1 MLRPLAAFIF
11 SFYLV
16 AAPDSKPFDSW
27 FSPSGKL
34 KAESFFIDPDTPRT
48 VYLFDPEKP
57 EKREVLCS
65 YVRNAQL
72 LFSPDEQWIAM
83 SDNYGSDGTEI
94 RLFHREGGL
103 KFKERKVDTWNAPW
117 RLLRRTQRVPY
128 PKGLSH
134 IYAVPRE
141 WSNDSN
147 ALLISLTGHEDMDHY
162 VDSWF
167 CVLNLKT
174 QVATLDLEQMN
185 VGTVVGPREGAPPTS
200 GEQTLSSTVNHA
212 AAKVLAAVRRDKLYP
227 SVPSKCLMA
236 DLEEETIGYFLFAV
250 RYDGSCCGVRTES
263 NLLDRFAVLKPT
275 GEIVYWDVSDPASF
289 KPYSTRLH
297 NGTKPR

>member
-1 MLRPLAAFIF
+1 MLRPLSAFLF
-11 SFYLV
+11 SCCLV

-48 VYLFDPEKP
+48 VYLFDPEMP

-94 RLFHREGGL
+94 RLFRREGGL
-103 KFKERKVDTWNAPW
+103 KFKEKKIDTWNAPW

-128 PKGLSH
+128 PKTFDH
-134 IYAVPRE
+134 IYAVARE

-147 ALLISLTGHEDMDHY
+147 ALLISLTGHGDRDHY

-167 CVLNLKT
+167 CVVNLST
-174 QVATLDLEQMN
+174 HAATLDLEQMN
-185 VGTVVGPREGAPPTS
+185 VGTVGGPRRITTSPREEGGPSRGA
-200 GEQTLSSTVNHA
+200 ERA
-212 AAKVLAAVRRDKLYP
+212 RAKILAAVRRDKVYP
-227 SVPSKCLMA
+227 SVPSN
-236 DLEEETIGYFLFAV
+236 V
-250 RYDGSCCGVRTES
+250 
-263 NLLDRFAVLKPT
+263 VLPIFWT
-275 GEIVYWDVSDPASF
+275 G
-289 KPYSTRLH
+289 T
-297 NGTKPR
+297 

>member
-1 MLRPLAAFIF
+1 VLRPLAALLF
-11 SFYLV
+11 SCTLI

-34 KAESFFIDPDTPRT
+34 KAESYFIDGDTART
-48 VYLFDPEKP
+48 VFIFDPANP
-57 EKREVLCS
+57 AIRETLCA
-65 YVRNAQL
+65 YERNAHL
-72 LFSPDEQWIAM
+72 IFSPDEQWIAM
-83 SDNYGSDGTEI
+83 NDNSGSSETSI
-94 RLFHREGGL
+94 RLFRRESVSGL
-103 KFKERKVDTWNAPW
+103 KFKEKKIDTWNAPW

-134 IYAVPRE
+134 IYAVARE

-147 ALLISLTGHEDMDHY
+147 ALLISLTGHEDIDHH

-185 VGTVVGPREGAPPTS
+185 VGTVVGPRQGRPPMN
-200 GEQTLSSTVNHA
+200 GEQSPSNAVDRAATRILS
-212 AAKVLAAVRRDKLYP
+212 AVRRDKVYP
-227 SVPSKCLMA
+227 TVPPKCLFA
-236 DLEEETIGYFLFAV
+236 DFEEETIGYFLFAV
-250 RYDGSCCGVRTES
+250 RYDGSCCGVQTES

-275 GEIVYWDVSDPASF
+275 GEVVYWDVADPGSF
-289 KPYSTRLH
+289 KPYSAFLR
-297 NGTKPR
+297 KVAK